1 MPVCNTSMNHFYEKV
16 KWQFNFSDENQSIFD
31 ENICDRTSYL
41 RLCYCK
47 NIHDVLKCMYTIPM
61 VNLWMGMYM
70 MNTKRVICIILA
82 TVMMSLLAVNVF
94 AVSTVTASTAASATK
109 GEVVTVSVFISDTS
123 GIVSGTVLLSYNT
136 EQLTYV
142 YSQVNSTYAS
152 TPTVMS
158 GLVLITIDNQTGS
171 TVNGTLAT
179 LMFTTV
185 ADEYTQCYI
194 SVSASNCVD
203 ADGNAVTVDGNTT
216 VLVIADEDG
225 NLYDTSTDDDDDSEA
240 DVDLTDEEDEVILD
254 DEEEVTVATTTA
266 ATTQAT
272 TTTTRSTTKATTT
285 TTRATTTTQATTT
298 TAATTTTVETT
309 TEATTTT
316 TEAITTEATTS
327 EEIVSSNLEVTLVSS
342 DDTAVMA
349 TVDDSEEDS
358 GKAST
363 QTIAIVIVVLVITI
377 LGVTALEVFRRK

>member
-1 MPVCNTSMNHFYEKV
+1 
-16 KWQFNFSDENQSIFD
+16 
-31 ENICDRTSYL
+31 
-41 RLCYCK
+41 
-47 NIHDVLKCMYTIPM
+47 
-61 VNLWMGMYM
+61 M